1 MIKHQ
6 EKFKH
11 QKLDQEPMWI
21 LQAGDFLCAYLFA
34 PGIIPVYIA
43 GKQFLSQILPWN
55 QATRAPN
62 DGWVPWKPTQ
72 WIHLDTPTAR
82 WVYKKNINQ
91 CLSLKN
97 GLSWPFCSISLG
109 SLLGPQ
115 IDPSS
120 LTPISLHHSSLM
132 WAQGRGRR
140 QGAATTEVRGIHST
154 RAATADRFVDVGFL
168 VDWLAQLGL
177 VCLLGWRVLF
187 VHVCSVVCGRHSC
200 YWK

>member
-62 DGWVPWKPTQ
+62 DGWVPWKPT
-72 WIHLDTPTAR
+72 
-82 WVYKKNINQ
+82 
-91 CLSLKN
+91 
-97 GLSWPFCSISLG
+97 
-109 SLLGPQ
+109 
-115 IDPSS
+115 
-120 LTPISLHHSSLM
+120 
-132 WAQGRGRR
+132 
-140 QGAATTEVRGIHST
+140 
-154 RAATADRFVDVGFL
+154 
-168 VDWLAQLGL
+168 
-177 VCLLGWRVLF
+177 
-187 VHVCSVVCGRHSC
+187 
-200 YWK
+200 